1 MAQTTVV
8 IPGIVEGCTVYAN
21 KEIVA
26 RDENV
31 TLPEVNRA
39 TYTQKL
45 PGGEQDMPSTKIEDM
60 ETKIS
65 KNGLNKN
72 ATKYINANDIEVR
85 WAQNET
91 ASDGTVS
98 RVGYKAFMLTRA
110 ITLAPGAEIEAGS
123 GTENDIT
130 KKVLSYQLYRDGE
143 ELVNINKIT
152 GTVKIGGVDYSIDDS
167 LL

>member
-26 RDENV
+26 RDENF

-45 PGGEQDMPSTKIEDM
+45 PGGEQDMPSTKVEDM
-60 ETKIS
+60 EATIY
-65 KNGLNKN
+65 KNGLNEN
-72 ATKYINANDIEVR
+72 ATKYINADDIEVR
-85 WAQNET
+85 WVQNET

-98 RVGYKAFMLTRA
+98 MVGYKAFMLTKS
-110 ITLAPGAEIEAGS
+110 ITLAPGASIEAGS
-123 GTENDIT
+123 GTENDIV

-143 ELVNINKIT
+143 ELININKIT
-152 GTVKIGGVDYSIDDS
+152 GKVKIGDTDYSINDS

>member
-31 TLPEVNRA
+31 TLPEVNRS

-45 PGGEQDMPSTKIEDM
+45 PGGEQDMPSSKIEDM
-60 ETKIS
+60 ETTIS

-72 ATKYINANDIEVR
+72 ATKYVNADNIEVR

-98 RVGYKAFMLTRA
+98 KIGYKAFMLTRP
-110 ITLAPGAEIEAGS
+110 ITLAPGASIEAGS
-123 GTENDIT
+123 GTENDIK
-130 KKVLSYQLYRDGE
+130 KKVLSYQLYRNGE

-152 GTVKIGGVDYSIDDS
+152 GTVKIDGVDYSIDDS